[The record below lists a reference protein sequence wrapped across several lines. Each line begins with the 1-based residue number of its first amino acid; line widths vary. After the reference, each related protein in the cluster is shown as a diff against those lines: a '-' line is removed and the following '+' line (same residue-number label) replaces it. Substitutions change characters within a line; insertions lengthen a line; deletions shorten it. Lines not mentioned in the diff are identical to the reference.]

1 MDLQKKLVSL
11 AETELSMWNKLT
23 QNGNR
28 FEGIP
33 KGFEE
38 LRISNAEELHAIIKN
53 QGWPGYSLAGKKG
66 SEAAFRVARSSI
78 DKPELMKS
86 FLTAIKN
93 AVLKGEAS
101 ETHGVILEDCI
112 LNYQKKPQSCG
123 VFFDWDEQGEITVNV
138 TDVALANKK
147 RKMLGMPTIEED
159 MAKHKNEVAKEV
171 GTKPQD
177 IIDRQQQEDE
187 WAKRVGW
194 LPA

>member
-1 MDLQKKLVSL
+1 MDLQRKLISL

-33 KGFEE
+33 REFEK
-38 LRISNAEELHAIIKN
+38 LRISNAEELHKIIKN

-66 SEAAFRVARSSI
+66 SEAAFRIARSSI
-78 DKPELMKS
+78 DKPELMKL

-93 AVLKGEAS
+93 SIFKGEAS
-101 ETHGVILEDCI
+101 EVQGVILEDCI

-123 VFFDWDEQGEITVNV
+123 VFFDWDEHGEITVNV
-138 TDVALANKK
+138 NDVALANKK
-147 RKMLGMPTIEED
+147 RKMLGMATIEED
-159 MAKHKNEVAKEV
+159 MAKHKNEVAKEL

-177 IIDRQQQEDE
+177 IRNRQQQEVD